1 MEMYALRE
9 ETQVPCGGAAAASLS
24 RPCKGRRPLTV
35 SHAGGHKLRVSVEK
49 AKSGKA
55 NQSRAVSFIRSR
67 KIGEQTSSGLW
78 GSAFRSTLTLVRIC
92 QEGRAFYSTAL
103 KGRR

>member
-1 MEMYALRE
+1 M
-9 ETQVPCGGAAAASLS
+9 PCGGAAAASLS
-24 RPCKGRRPLTV
+24 WPCKGRRPLLV
-35 SHAGGHKLRVSVEK
+35 SHAGGHKRRVSVEK

-55 NQSRAVSFIRSR
+55 NQSRALSFIRSR
-67 KIGEQTSSGLW
+67 KISEQTSSGLW
-78 GSAFRSTLTLVRIC
+78 GSASKSTLILVRIG